1 MSTTKDRKP
10 ALRGALTALVTP
22 FTREGRLDLAAL
34 ERLVRW
40 QIEQGIHG
48 LVPCGTTGEGATL
61 DDEEKTNVVSAVV
74 AAAAGRVPVVA
85 GVGSNSTR
93 STLAAARAAATA
105 GADALLVVSPY
116 YNKPNRS
123 GMIAHYEAVA
133 GETDL
138 PVVVYNVPGRTG
150 QNLGAGLILRLAEIP
165 NVVGVKEASGN
176 LDQVAEILEGRP
188 AGFTVLSGDDPL
200 AMPAVALG
208 ADGVIS
214 VVSNEAPAEMAR
226 MMAAALEGDFDEARR
241 IHFRLLPLMRAN
253 FVETNPVPVK
263 TAASL
268 LGLCGGDLRAPLGPP
283 EPRTVDLLRQL
294 LQRAGLSGPSR

>member
-1 MSTTKDRKP
+1 M
-10 ALRGALTALVTP
+10 TALVTP
-22 FTREGRLDLAAL
+22 FDSSGELDLAAL
-34 ERLVRW
+34 ERMARW
-40 QIEQGIHG
+40 QVEQGIHG

-61 DDEEKTNVVSAVV
+61 DDEEKARVVATVV
-74 AAAAGRVPVVA
+74 AAAGGRVPVVA
-85 GVGSNSTR
+85 GVGSNST
-93 STLAAARAAATA
+93 SATLAAARTAAKA

-133 GETDL
+133 SETDL

-165 NVVGVKEASGN
+165 KVVAVKEAAGN
-176 LDQVAEILEGRP
+176 LEQMAEILQGRP
-188 AGFTVLSGDDPL
+188 DGFAVLSGDDPL

-226 MMAAALEGDFDEARR
+226 MMEAALDGNFEEARKL
-241 IHFRLLPLMRAN
+241 HFRLLPLMRAN

-263 TAASL
+263 TAARL
-268 LGLCGGDLRAPLGPP
+268 LGLCNGALRAPLGPP
-283 EPRTVDLLRQL
+283 EDGTVERLRETL
-294 LQRAGLSGPSR
+294 RRAELSGPPR

>member
-1 MSTTKDRKP
+1 VSATKNRKP
-10 ALRGALTALVTP
+10 GLRGAMTALVTP
-22 FTREGRLDLAAL
+22 FDEGGELDLAAL
-34 ERLVRW
+34 ERMARW
-40 QIEQGIHG
+40 QVERGIHG

-61 DDEEKTNVVSAVV
+61 DDDEKARVVSTVV

-93 STLAAARAAATA
+93 STLAAARGAAAA

-133 GETDL
+133 RETDL

-165 NVVGVKEASGN
+165 NVVAVKEASGN
-176 LDQVAEILEGRP
+176 LDQVAEILQGRP
-188 AGFTVLSGDDPL
+188 DGFAVLSGDDPL

-226 MMAAALEGDFDEARR
+226 MMEAALGGEFDEARKL
-241 IHFRLLPLMRAN
+241 HFRLLALMRTN

-263 TAASL
+263 TAVHL
-268 LGLCGGDLRAPLGPP
+268 LGLCGGALRPPLGPP
-283 EPRTVDLLRQL
+283 EERTVELLREAL
-294 LQRAGLSGPSR
+294 RGAGLEGAPR

>member
-1 MSTTKDRKP
+1 MSTTKDPGP

-22 FTREGRLDLAAL
+22 FDDSGGLDLTAL
-34 ERLVRW
+34 KRMAHW
-40 QIEQGIHG
+40 QIESGIHG

-61 DDEEKTNVVSAVV
+61 DDEEKTRVVATV
-74 AAAAGRVPVVA
+74 AAAAEGRVPVIA

-93 STLAAARAAATA
+93 TTLAAARAAAGA

-116 YNKPNRS
+116 YNKPNRT

-133 GETDL
+133 RETDL

-150 QNLGAGLILRLAEIP
+150 QNLGADLILRLAEIP
-165 NVVGVKEASGN
+165 NVIAVKEAAGD
-176 LDQVAEILEGRP
+176 LEQMAEILRGRP
-188 AGFTVLSGDDPL
+188 DGFAVLSGDDPL
-200 AMPAVALG
+200 AMPAMALG

-226 MMAAALEGDFDEARR
+226 MMEAALESDFDAAREL
-241 IHFRLLPLMRAN
+241 HFRLLPLMRAN

-263 TAASL
+263 TAMHL
-268 LGLCGGDLRAPLGPP
+268 LGLCGGGLRPPLGAP
-283 EPRTVDLLRQL
+283 EDRTVELLREA
-294 LQRAGLSGPSR
+294 LQRADLSGPAR